1 MFQIAVCD
9 DEKIFVDQISEIVK
23 AFFKEHK
30 LECQVDEFYSGEE
43 FVELKEEVGKY
54 DIVFLD
60 MQMDKMNG
68 IETAKYLRKYGEDT
82 FLVFV
87 TAYAEYAATGYQVQA
102 TWFVIKDYD
111 KMEADL
117 REALKNI
124 LRKIR
129 KDHKVIAYKFSNVGD
144 AEIRVSNMIYIES
157 KNHKSIFH
165 VLHKGKL
172 EEYSLYKKLDDIEK
186 EIGSEDM
193 LRIQKSYLVNV
204 NYVEKLLDQD
214 VVLIDGTTLHFPKY
228 LRNEV
233 RKNYLRKRGGFYWS
247 IYRVFLSWLWRWYA
261 FSCFRTPLCQQ
272 RKSIKADFTHCGF

>member
-1 MFQIAVCD
+1 MFRIAVCD

-144 AEIRVSNMIYIES
+144 AEIRVSNLIYIES

-165 VLHKGKL
+165 VLHKGKR
-172 EEYSLYKKLDDIEK
+172 EEYGLYKKT
-186 EIGSEDM
+186 G
-193 LRIQKSYLVNV
+193 
-204 NYVEKLLDQD
+204 
-214 VVLIDGTTLHFPKY
+214 
-228 LRNEV
+228 
-233 RKNYLRKRGGFYWS
+233 
-247 IYRVFLSWLWRWYA
+247 
-261 FSCFRTPLCQQ
+261 
-272 RKSIKADFTHCGF
+272 

>member
-9 DEKIFVDQISEIVK
+9 DEKIFVERISEIVK
-23 AFFKEHK
+23 AFFKEQK

-111 KMEADL
+111 KDGSRPARGFE
-117 REALKNI
+117 KYSP
-124 LRKIR
+124 
-129 KDHKVIAYKFSNVGD
+129 KD
-144 AEIRVSNMIYIES
+144 
-157 KNHKSIFH
+157 
-165 VLHKGKL
+165 
-172 EEYSLYKKLDDIEK
+172 
-186 EIGSEDM
+186 SERSQSD
-193 LRIQKSYLVNV
+193 RIQIF
-204 NYVEKLLDQD
+204 QCRRC
-214 VVLIDGTTLHFPKY
+214 
-228 LRNEV
+228 RN
-233 RKNYLRKRGGFYWS
+233 
-247 IYRVFLSWLWRWYA
+247 
-261 FSCFRTPLCQQ
+261 SC
-272 RKSIKADFTHCGF
+272 K